1 MTSVEQFRQMYQYDA
16 WANRRVWACVIS
28 LTDEQ
33 YTQELGYSV
42 GPIRTQILH
51 TMAVQSWWVHYLAT
65 GEIRYLDHD
74 DYPTRET
81 ILPGWDRVEGA
92 TTAYLANLT
101 DDDLSRMVRPD
112 HWGEAEPAVAVW
124 QALFQVINHST
135 DHRAQTLAGIHQ
147 LGGTTAAQDFLFQ
160 VWGDAAT
167 DLS

>member
-1 MTSVEQFRQMYQYDA
+1 MSSVEQFRQMYQYDA
-16 WANRRVWACVIS
+16 WANRRVWACVAS

-33 YTQELGYSV
+33 YSRELDYSV
-42 GPIRTQILH
+42 GSIRTQVLH
-51 TMAVQSWWVHYLAT
+51 TMAVQSWWVHFLAT

-74 DYPTRET
+74 DYPTRDT
-81 ILPGWDRVEGA
+81 VLPGWERVEAA
-92 TTAYLANLT
+92 TTAYLVDLI
-101 DDDLSRMVRPD
+101 DDDLTRMVRPA

-147 LGGTTAAQDFLFQ
+147 LGGTTAAQDYLFQ
-160 VWGDAAT
+160 VWGDAWT